1 VHERQDMTSNNRRS
15 DKGAVKQEIGQK
27 AGSSPDNS
35 AVSDDMWQLRDPE
48 GSIAP
53 GWYLL
58 PLRLFLGVTFLF
70 AGLQK
75 LANPDFLRASSPLS
89 IHAQLVGSTLTSPI
103 GSLLSHLTGAATVI
117 GVLMAFGEVAI
128 GVGVILGLL
137 TRVAAFGG
145 VLVSFSLFLAIS
157 FHSHPFYT
165 GSDIVFLFAWT
176 PFVLAGAAGAPA
188 IDTWLTNR
196 SGSSTGA
203 DAARSEAMSRGAFI
217 GSVAAGA
224 AVLVGAVA
232 GIGRIFA
239 PASATSRNNALGA
252 GGTTTT
258 PPTSA
263 TAGGGGASTN
273 TTTASVPSG
282 TAIGAATQVP
292 VGGSASFTDP
302 KSGDPSL
309 VIQYTSGTFVA
320 FDAICP
326 HAGCTVAY
334 KSGSNIIACPCHGS
348 EFNPK
353 TGAVLNGPATSG
365 LTPITVIKG
374 SNGNLYV
381 V

>member
-1 VHERQDMTSNNRRS
+1 
-15 DKGAVKQEIGQK
+15 
-27 AGSSPDNS
+27 
-35 AVSDDMWQLRDPE
+35 MWQLRGPD
-48 GSIAP
+48 GTVAP

-58 PLRLFLGVTFLF
+58 VLRLFLGATFLF

-89 IHAQLVGSTLTSPI
+89 IHAQLVGSTHTSPI
-103 GSLLSHLTGAATVI
+103 GGLLNHLAGAANAI
-117 GVLMAFGEVAI
+117 GVLVAIGEVAI
-128 GVGVILGLL
+128 GVGALLGLL
-137 TRVAAFGG
+137 TRVAAIGG
-145 VLVSFSLFLAIS
+145 VLVSFSLFLTIS

-188 IDTWLTNR
+188 IDTWLASRGGT
-196 SGSSTGA
+196 SSVTRA
-203 DAARSEAMSRGAFI
+203 SRSEGMSRGAFI
-217 GSVAAGA
+217 GTVAAGT

-239 PASATSRNNALGA
+239 PASTTTSTHALTG
-252 GGTTTT
+252 GSSGTTSPTT
-258 PPTSA
+258 TV
-263 TAGGGGASTN
+263 AGGGAPPN
-273 TTTASVPSG
+273 TTSAPSG
-282 TAIGAATQVP
+282 TAIGPATQVP
-292 VGGSASFTDP
+292 IGGSASFTDP

-309 VIQYTSGTFVA
+309 VIQHTSGTFVA

-334 KSGSNIIACPCHGS
+334 QSASNIIACPCHGS
-348 EFNPK
+348 AFNPR
-353 TGAVLNGPATSG
+353 TGAVVNGPATSG
-365 LTPITVIKG
+365 LTPIKVIKA